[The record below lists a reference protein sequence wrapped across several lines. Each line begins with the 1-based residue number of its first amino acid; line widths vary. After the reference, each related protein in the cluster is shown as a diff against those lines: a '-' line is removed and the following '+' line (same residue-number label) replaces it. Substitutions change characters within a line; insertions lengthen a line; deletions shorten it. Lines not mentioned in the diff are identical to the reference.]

1 MEVNPMDKYLL
12 GVDVGTTGSK
22 AMIFGLDGNAIGTG
36 YEEYICDYPRPN
48 WVEQDAALLAAA
60 TRRVIKEAVAAAGVS
75 PESIV
80 SLAVSAQRDC
90 VLFIDNEDKPL
101 KMISWLDNRAGDQ
114 VARIEKEIGADAFY
128 KLTGLPL
135 STAWILPKIMWIQ
148 DNEPDLWARTA
159 RVVQLHDFILHSL
172 GADNYYNDESDAS
185 FWGFFETDKLNWQYE
200 IAARYGVG
208 PEKFPIVKEPGTRI
222 GRVSLEV
229 ANETGLNEETLLCVG
244 AGDQNCAG
252 TGAGVVRSGMASVS
266 LGTGGLAIAFLDK
279 PFRDPKG
286 KGIITIN
293 AVHGNW
299 QMEGLQNGS
308 AGIMR
313 WFRDHLALYDKEEA
327 EKEGEDAYVRIG
339 RLIDESRPGADGLVF
354 LPYLASVNTPRY
366 DADARGTLV
375 GLSLIHTRGDIAR
388 AVMEGITLDQKDIL
402 TSFREAGI
410 EVKRIRIMG
419 GATKSETWNQLQ
431 ADCYGVPVETLKI
444 TDAAVLGAAICAGV
458 GAGLY
463 PDIPAATDALVKV
476 DRTYEPS
483 REMVDFYN
491 ESYRLYVKAYEA
503 LSGAGSV
510 FEGIAERQRKG

>member
-1 MEVNPMDKYLL
+1 MDKYLL
-12 GVDVGTTGSK
+12 GVDVGTTGTK
-22 AMIFGLDGNAIGTG
+22 AMVFSLSGEAVGTG

-48 WVEQDAALLAAA
+48 WVEQDAELLASAA
-60 TRRVIKEAVAAAGVS
+60 RRVIREAVTAAGVL
-75 PESIV
+75 PEAIV

-90 VLFIDNEDKPL
+90 VLFIDSDDKPL

-114 VARIEKEIGADAFY
+114 ARRIEEEIGADAFY
-128 KLTGLPL
+128 RMTGLPL

-148 DNEPDLWARTA
+148 ENEAELWAKTT
-159 RVVQLHDFILHSL
+159 RVAQLHDFILRSL
-172 GADNYYNDESDAS
+172 GADDYYNDEPDAS
-185 FWGFFETDKLNWQYE
+185 FWGFFEADKIDWQYD
-200 IAARYGVG
+200 IAARFDIG
-208 PEKFPIVKEPGTRI
+208 PEKFPVVKEPGTRI
-222 GRVSLEV
+222 GKVSAEV
-229 ANETGLNEETLLCVG
+229 ALETGLHEDTLLCVG

-252 TGAGVVRSGMASVS
+252 TGAGVVRPGTASVS
-266 LGTGGLAIAFLDK
+266 LGTGGLLLAFLDR

-313 WFRDHLALYDKEEA
+313 WFRDQLATYDKEEA

-339 RLIDESRPGADGLVF
+339 RLIEKSKPGADGLVF
-354 LPYLASVNTPRY
+354 LPFLASANTPRY
-366 DADARGTLV
+366 DAEARGTLV
-375 GLSLIHTRGDIAR
+375 GLSLIHTRGDVAR

-402 TSFREAGI
+402 TSIREAG
-410 EVKRIRIMG
+410 VDVSRIRIMG
-419 GATKSETWNQLQ
+419 GATKSEIWNQLQ

-444 TDAAVLGAAICAGV
+444 TDAAVMGAAICAGV

-463 PDIPAATDALVKV
+463 PDIPSAADALVRV

-483 REMVDFYN
+483 EEMVAFYDD
-491 ESYRLYVKAYEA
+491 SYRLYVKTYEA
-503 LSGAGSV
+503 LSGKDGV
-510 FEGIAERQRKG
+510 FEEIAERQKNG